1 MRNIV
6 MAITVLTAIPAAAQ
20 IPQEVEVK
28 SNDFVSIWEDPV
40 YIIAL
45 VGFLA
50 LMAVYYIYRRNVVK
64 KQQEK
69 DAE

>member
-1 MRNIV
+1 MRNMLVLFWVLFSLQV
-6 MAITVLTAIPAAAQ
+6 MAQ
-20 IPQEVEVK
+20 IPQEIEVK

-64 KQQEK
+64 KQREQEG
-69 DAE
+69 E